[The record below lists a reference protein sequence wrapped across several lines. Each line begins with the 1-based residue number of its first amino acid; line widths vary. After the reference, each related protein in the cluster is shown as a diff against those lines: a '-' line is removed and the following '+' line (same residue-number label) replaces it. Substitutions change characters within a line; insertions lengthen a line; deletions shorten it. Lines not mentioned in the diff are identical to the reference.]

1 MTLCSVIVLTHNTC
15 NLTLRCLQEFTEDA
29 LLAGW
34 QVLLVDN
41 ASTDGT
47 ITEVVAQ
54 FPQVEIIATEQNL
67 GFAGGNNL
75 GLTHARGEFV
85 FLLNSDVLVRQAVLA
100 YLASYLAS
108 NPAVAAIS
116 PRLLTAD
123 GQPQAFAFGGDP
135 SILYLLQRGG
145 HQLLGLGP
153 LHDWAIDHPITADW
167 VSGACLGVR
176 RTTIEQVGPL
186 DANYFLYFE
195 DNDWCLRMRAAGWQI
210 VYNPT
215 VSAVHL
221 GGQSQPRQATA
232 NAHYRKSLRRFYD
245 KHYGVLKRT
254 LLDAAL
260 WGYAQIFQ
268 LRSAFR
274 GDRRGA
280 L

>member
-47 ITEVVAQ
+47 ITEVAAQ

-108 NPAVAAIS
+108 NPTVAAIS

-123 GQPQAFAFGGDP
+123 GQPQGRARREHQEGCGVQHDR
-135 SILYLLQRGG
+135 LYCPRSW
-145 HQLLGLGP
+145 GL
-153 LHDWAIDHPITADW
+153 
-167 VSGACLGVR
+167 V
-176 RTTIEQVGPL
+176 
-186 DANYFLYFE
+186 
-195 DNDWCLRMRAAGWQI
+195 
-210 VYNPT
+210 
-215 VSAVHL
+215 
-221 GGQSQPRQATA
+221 
-232 NAHYRKSLRRFYD
+232 
-245 KHYGVLKRT
+245 
-254 LLDAAL
+254 
-260 WGYAQIFQ
+260 
-268 LRSAFR
+268 
-274 GDRRGA
+274 
-280 L
+280 

>member
-1 MTLCSVIVLTHNTC
+1 MTLCSVIVLTYNTC
-15 NLTLRCLQEFTEDA
+15 DLTLQCLEQFAEDA

-47 ITEVVAQ
+47 ITEVAAH
-54 FPQVEIIATEQNL
+54 FPQVEIIAAGQNL

-85 FLLNSDVLVRQAVLA
+85 FLLNSDVLVRQAALA

-108 NPAVAAIS
+108 NPAVGAIS
-116 PRLLTAD
+116 PRLLTAR

-135 SILYLLQRGG
+135 SIIYLLQRGG
-145 HQLLGLGP
+145 RRLLGLGP
-153 LHDWAIDHPITADW
+153 LHDWAIDHPITVDW

-176 RTTIEQVGPL
+176 RTTIEQVGAL

-221 GGQSQPRQATA
+221 GGQSQPGQATSD
-232 NAHYRKSLRRFYD
+232 AHYRKSLRRFYD
-245 KHYGVLKRT
+245 KHYGVLKRS
-254 LLDAAL
+254 LLDVSL
-260 WGYAQIFQ
+260 WGYAQILQ
-268 LRSAFR
+268 LRSAI
-274 GDRRGA
+274 
-280 L
+280 